1 MSPPRDLPARLLRQ
15 PMPDGRPT
23 SDASSPVRSSSPPLR
38 CVAPPVVTS
47 APFTDLSWVLHTLLV
62 TIVMREALKG
72 IDMLSFVSIKT
83 RAVLLI

>member
-1 MSPPRDLPARLLRQ
+1 
-15 PMPDGRPT
+15 MPDGRPT

-62 TIVMREALKG
+62 TIVMREALKVVEFDG
-72 IDMLSFVSIKT
+72 KIDCLLGLVI
-83 RAVLLI
+83 AVCWLRMPEMS